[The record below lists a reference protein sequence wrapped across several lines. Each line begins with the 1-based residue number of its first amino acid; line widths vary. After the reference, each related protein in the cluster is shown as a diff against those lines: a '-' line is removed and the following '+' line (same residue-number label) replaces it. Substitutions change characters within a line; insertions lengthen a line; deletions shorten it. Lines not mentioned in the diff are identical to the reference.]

1 MRREDSRTSHKESG
15 PLRSHSKV
23 PASVTASTQA
33 DPNGQNIWRPPSG
46 AHVRQYSLHHHQAKK
61 NETKVQRVEKTT
73 WKLVPEIG
81 CSSVGLIIYLLTSKA
96 YVSESCRIE
105 CPGFPDSRDQQ
116 NLVSQGQTPN
126 LSGRI
131 LKMFTHEAPISGHLQ
146 VICVS
151 GLVESMLASGPVFAP
166 VAGSISQMLLWKK
179 VPR

>member
-46 AHVRQYSLHHHQAKK
+46 AHVRQYSLHHYQAKK
-61 NETKVQRVEKTT
+61 NETKIQRVEKTT

-105 CPGFPDSRDQQ
+105 CPGFPDSRDQ
-116 NLVSQGQTPN
+116 
-126 LSGRI
+126 
-131 LKMFTHEAPISGHLQ
+131 
-146 VICVS
+146 
-151 GLVESMLASGPVFAP
+151 
-166 VAGSISQMLLWKK
+166 
-179 VPR
+179 